1 MAGTATAG
9 VLDEGHGGASR
20 PPLCVLSLDKQNGGM
35 PDQLLTIETTRLAAG
50 NVRLRLTGELDYD
63 SAPQLIAAAG
73 ELRGDDDAPVLVDLT
88 EVTLCDSS
96 GLSAL
101 LVVHRAA
108 GAIRLTGV
116 SPQLQRML
124 DRTGLTELLAVAY
137 ADDDVRA
144 IG

>member
-1 MAGTATAG
+1 
-9 VLDEGHGGASR
+9 
-20 PPLCVLSLDKQNGGM
+20 M
-35 PDQLLTIETTRLAAG
+35 PDQLLTIETSRLAAG

-63 SAPQLIAAAG
+63 SAPELIAAAAG
-73 ELRGDDDAPVLVDLT
+73 LRGRDDAPVLVDLT
-88 EVTLCDSS
+88 GVTLCDSS

-124 DRTGLTELLAVAY
+124 DRTGLTELLFETY
-137 ADDDVRA
+137 AADDVRA
-144 IG
+144 TG

>member
-1 MAGTATAG
+1 
-9 VLDEGHGGASR
+9 
-20 PPLCVLSLDKQNGGM
+20 M

-50 NVRLRLTGELDYD
+50 HVRLRLTGELDYD
-63 SAPQLIAAAG
+63 TAPELIAAAA
-73 ELRGDDDAPVLVDLT
+73 ELRGNDDSPVLVDLT
-88 EVTLCDSS
+88 GVTLCDSS

-108 GAIRLTGV
+108 GTIQLTGV

-124 DRTGLTELLAVAY
+124 DRTGLSELLAVAY

>member
-1 MAGTATAG
+1 
-9 VLDEGHGGASR
+9 
-20 PPLCVLSLDKQNGGM
+20 M

-50 NVRLRLTGELDYD
+50 NVRLRLAGELDYD
-63 SAPQLIAAAG
+63 TAPDLVAAAA
-73 ELRGDDDAPVLVDLT
+73 ELCDDDAPVLVDLT
-88 EVTLCDSS
+88 GVTLCDSS

-108 GAIRLTGV
+108 GAIRLVGV

-124 DRTGLTELLAVAY
+124 DRTGLSELLAVAY
-137 ADDDVRA
+137 DDDVRA

>member
-1 MAGTATAG
+1 MA
-9 VLDEGHGGASR
+9 
-20 PPLCVLSLDKQNGGM
+20 
-35 PDQLLTIETTRLAAG
+35 DQLLTIETTRLAAG
-50 NVRLRLTGELDYD
+50 HVRLRLTGELDYD
-63 SAPQLIAAAG
+63 TAPELIAAAA
-73 ELRGDDDAPVLVDLT
+73 ELRSGVPVLVDLT

-108 GAIRLTGV
+108 GAIQLTGV

-124 DRTGLTELLAVAY
+124 DRTGLSELLAVAY
-137 ADDDVRA
+137 SDDVRA

>member
-1 MAGTATAG
+1 
-9 VLDEGHGGASR
+9 
-20 PPLCVLSLDKQNGGM
+20 M

-50 NVRLRLTGELDYD
+50 QVRMRLTGELDYD
-63 SAPQLIAAAG
+63 SAPELIAAAG
-73 ELRGDDDAPVLVDLT
+73 ELPGDGDAPVLVDLT
-88 EVTLCDSS
+88 GVTLCDSS

-101 LVVHRAA
+101 LVVHRTA

-124 DRTGLTELLAVAY
+124 DRTGLSELLAVAY

>member
-1 MAGTATAG
+1 
-9 VLDEGHGGASR
+9 
-20 PPLCVLSLDKQNGGM
+20 M

-50 NVRLRLTGELDYD
+50 HVRLRLSGELDYD
-63 SAPQLIAAAG
+63 TAPELIAAAAD
-73 ELRGDDDAPVLVDLT
+73 LRGDRDAPVQVDLT
-88 EVTLCDSS
+88 GVTLCDSS

-108 GAIRLTGV
+108 GTIRLTGV

-124 DRTGLTELLAVAY
+124 DRTGLSELLAEAY

>member
-1 MAGTATAG
+1 
-9 VLDEGHGGASR
+9 
-20 PPLCVLSLDKQNGGM
+20 M

-50 NVRLRLTGELDYD
+50 TVRLRLTGELDYD
-63 SAPQLIAAAG
+63 SAPELVAAAA

-88 EVTLCDSS
+88 GVTLCDSS

-124 DRTGLTELLAVAY
+124 DRTGLSELLAEAH

>member
-1 MAGTATAG
+1 
-9 VLDEGHGGASR
+9 
-20 PPLCVLSLDKQNGGM
+20 M

-50 NVRLRLTGELDYD
+50 HVRLRLTGELDYD
-63 SAPQLIAAAG
+63 SAPELIAAAA
-73 ELRGDDDAPVLVDLT
+73 ELRGDDAPVLVDLT
-88 EVTLCDSS
+88 GVTLCDSS

-108 GAIRLTGV
+108 GTIQLTGV

-124 DRTGLTELLAVAY
+124 DRTGLSELLAVAY

>member
-1 MAGTATAG
+1 
-9 VLDEGHGGASR
+9 
-20 PPLCVLSLDKQNGGM
+20 M

-50 NVRLRLTGELDYD
+50 HVRLRLTGELDYD
-63 SAPQLIAAAG
+63 TAPELIAAAA
-73 ELRGDDDAPVLVDLT
+73 ELRSGVPVLVDLT
-88 EVTLCDSS
+88 GVTLCDSS

-108 GAIRLTGV
+108 GAIQLTGV

-124 DRTGLTELLAVAY
+124 DRTGLSELLAVAY
-137 ADDDVRA
+137 SDDVRA

>member
-1 MAGTATAG
+1 
-9 VLDEGHGGASR
+9 
-20 PPLCVLSLDKQNGGM
+20 M

-63 SAPQLIAAAG
+63 SAPELIAAAA
-73 ELRGDDDAPVLVDLT
+73 ELRGDDAPVLVDLT
-88 EVTLCDSS
+88 GVTLCDSS

-101 LVVHRAA
+101 LVVQHRAA

-124 DRTGLTELLAVAY
+124 DRTGLSELLAEAY

>member
-1 MAGTATAG
+1 
-9 VLDEGHGGASR
+9 
-20 PPLCVLSLDKQNGGM
+20 M

-50 NVRLRLTGELDYD
+50 HVRLRLTGDLDYD
-63 SAPQLIAAAG
+63 TAPELIAAAA
-73 ELRGDDDAPVLVDLT
+73 ELHGDAPVLVDLT
-88 EVTLCDSS
+88 GVTLCDSS

-124 DRTGLTELLAVAY
+124 DRTGLSELLAVAY
-137 ADDDVRA
+137 SDDDVRA

>member
-1 MAGTATAG
+1 M
-9 VLDEGHGGASR
+9 S
-20 PPLCVLSLDKQNGGM
+20 
-35 PDQLLTIETTRLAAG
+35 DQLLTIETTRLAAG
-50 NVRLRLTGELDYD
+50 HVRLRLTGELDYD
-63 SAPQLIAAAG
+63 SAPELVAAAA
-73 ELRGDDDAPVLVDLT
+73 ELRGHDETPVLVDLT
-88 EVTLCDSS
+88 GVTLCDSS

-124 DRTGLTELLAVAY
+124 DRTGLSELLAVTY
-137 ADDDVRA
+137 SDDDVRA

>member
-1 MAGTATAG
+1 
-9 VLDEGHGGASR
+9 
-20 PPLCVLSLDKQNGGM
+20 M

-63 SAPQLIAAAG
+63 SAPELIAAAA
-73 ELRGDDDAPVLVDLT
+73 ELRGDGDAPVLVDLT
-88 EVTLCDSS
+88 GVALCDSS

-108 GAIRLTGV
+108 GAIRLIGV

-124 DRTGLTELLAVAY
+124 DRTGLSELLAEAY
-137 ADDDVRA
+137 ADDDVQA

>member
-1 MAGTATAG
+1 
-9 VLDEGHGGASR
+9 
-20 PPLCVLSLDKQNGGM
+20 M
-35 PDQLLTIETTRLAAG
+35 PDQLLTIETTRLSAG
-50 NVRLRLTGELDYD
+50 QVRLRLTGELDYD
-63 SAPQLIAAAG
+63 SAPELIAAAA
-73 ELRGDDDAPVLVDLT
+73 ELRGDGDAPVLVDLT
-88 EVTLCDSS
+88 GVTLCDSS

-124 DRTGLTELLAVAY
+124 DRTGLSELLAEAY
-137 ADDDVRA
+137 ADGDVRA